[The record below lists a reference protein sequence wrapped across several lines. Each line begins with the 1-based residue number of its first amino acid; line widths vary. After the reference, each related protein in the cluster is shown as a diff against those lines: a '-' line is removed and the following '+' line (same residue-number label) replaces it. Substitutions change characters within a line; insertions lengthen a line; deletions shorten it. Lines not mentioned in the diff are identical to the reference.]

1 MKQKLI
7 NPSLLAA
14 SVLAALSGGA
24 MADGV
29 MPIDFNGYFRAGT
42 GGTSKGGQ
50 QTCFKLSGAASK
62 YRLGNEC
69 ETYGELA
76 LGAQLYKMP
85 SSDTTFRV
93 HTRLAINAP
102 QDLESSST
110 TTSWAEAWAEA
121 DKIGTGA
128 FANAR
133 LWAGKRFYQRN
144 DVHIT
149 DFYFWNNSGNGGGI
163 ENVDVGVGKLSYAYR
178 RNSGAV
184 KTGTKTEFYLDPNDG
199 LTKSRVVDVTGNSA
213 ISGHDFRLG
222 GIQVNPG
229 GELTVGVDL
238 RFADNSDAA
247 KAAGIEN
254 SNGQLYNL
262 MHTQSN
268 VLGGFNRIALQ
279 YGRGVVANLSP
290 GAPAF
295 GASSSDKAWRI
306 VEQLMVQPDG
316 TNWTGMGT
324 FVYEDQMGKQKWISY
339 GARPQYHFND
349 KWSLAVDFGHDE
361 VKPDGGERRTL
372 NKVTIAPQI
381 SAGRQFFSRPVLRAF
396 YTYAKW
402 NDAAQAA
409 APAGDALSATG
420 AFGSSTNGSTFGIQ
434 AEAWW

>member
-14 SVLAALSGGA
+14 GVLAALSGSA
-24 MADGV
+24 MADAAV
-29 MPIDFNGYFRAGT
+29 PIDFNGYFRAGT
-42 GGTSKGGQ
+42 GGASKGGQ
-50 QTCFKLSGAASK
+50 QACFKLAGAASK

-76 LGAQLYKMP
+76 LGAQLYKLP
-85 SSDTTFRV
+85 DSDTTFRV
-93 HTRLAINAP
+93 HTRLAVNAP
-102 QDLESSST
+102 QDLDSAST

-121 DKIGTGA
+121 DKIGSGA

-133 LWAGKRFYQRN
+133 VWAGKRFYQRN

-163 ENVDVGVGKLSYAYR
+163 ENVDVGLGKLSYAYR

-199 LTKSRVVDVTGNSA
+199 LTKTRLVDVNSTSA

-222 GIQVNPG
+222 GIPVNPG
-229 GELTVGVDL
+229 GELTIGVDF

-247 KAAGIEN
+247 KAAGISN
-254 SNGQLYNL
+254 SNGQMFNL
-262 MHTQSN
+262 MHTQNN

-295 GASSSDKAWRI
+295 GAGSSDKAWRI
-306 VEQLMVQPDG
+306 VEQLMVQPEG

-324 FVYEDQMGKQKWISY
+324 FVYEDQIGKQKWISY

-349 KWSLAVDFGHDE
+349 KWSMAVDFGHDE
-361 VKPDGGERRTL
+361 VKPDGASRRTL
-372 NKVTIAPQI
+372 NKITIAPQI

-396 YTYAKW
+396 YTYARW

-409 APAGDALSATG
+409 APAGDTLSATG
-420 AFGSSTNGSTFGIQ
+420 VFGSSTNGSTFGIQ

>member
-14 SVLAALSGGA
+14 GVLAALSGSA
-24 MADGV
+24 TADAAV
-29 MPIDFNGYFRAGT
+29 PIDFNGYFRAGT
-42 GGTSKGGQ
+42 GGASKGGQ
-50 QTCFKLSGAASK
+50 QACFKLAGAASK

-76 LGAQLYKMP
+76 LGAQLYKLP
-85 SSDTTFRV
+85 DSDTTFRV
-93 HTRLAINAP
+93 HTRLAVNAP
-102 QDLESSST
+102 QDLDSAST

-121 DKIGTGA
+121 DKIGSGA

-133 LWAGKRFYQRN
+133 VWAGKRFYQRN

-163 ENVDVGVGKLSYAYR
+163 ENVDMGVGKLSYAYR

-199 LTKSRVVDVTGNSA
+199 LTKTRLVDVNSTSA

-222 GIQVNPG
+222 GIPVNPG
-229 GELTVGVDL
+229 GELTIGVDF

-247 KAAGIEN
+247 KAAGISN
-254 SNGQLYNL
+254 SNGQMFNL
-262 MHTQSN
+262 MHTQNN

-295 GASSSDKAWRI
+295 GAGSSDKAWRI
-306 VEQLMVQPDG
+306 VEQLMVQPEG

-324 FVYEDQMGKQKWISY
+324 FVYEDQIGKQKWISY

-349 KWSLAVDFGHDE
+349 RWSLAVDFGHDE
-361 VKPDGGERRTL
+361 VKPDGASRRTL
-372 NKVTIAPQI
+372 NKITIAPQI

-396 YTYAKW
+396 YTYARW

-409 APAGDALSATG
+409 APAGDTLSATG
-420 AFGSSTNGSTFGIQ
+420 VFGSSTNGSTFGIQ

>member
-14 SVLAALSGGA
+14 GVLAALSGSA
-24 MADGV
+24 MADAAV
-29 MPIDFNGYFRAGT
+29 PIDFNGYFRAGT
-42 GGTSKGGQ
+42 GGASKGGQ
-50 QTCFKLSGAASK
+50 QACFKLSGAASK

-85 SSDTTFRV
+85 NSDTTFRV

-102 QDLESSST
+102 QSLDSAST

-121 DKIGTGA
+121 DKIGSGA
-128 FANAR
+128 FADAR

-149 DFYFWNNSGNGGGI
+149 DFFFWNNSGNGGGI
-163 ENVDVGVGKLSYAYR
+163 ENVDLGVGKLSYAYR
-178 RNSGAV
+178 RNSGGV
-184 KTGTKTEFYLDPNDG
+184 TTGTKTEFYLDPNDG
-199 LTKSRVVDVTGNSA
+199 MTKTRLVDVSSTSA
-213 ISGHDFRLG
+213 ISGHDFRLA

-229 GELTVGVDL
+229 GELTIGVDF

-247 KAAGIEN
+247 KAAGISN
-254 SNGQLYNL
+254 ANGQLFNL
-262 MHTQSN
+262 MHTQNN

-306 VEQLMVQPDG
+306 VEQLMVQPEG

-324 FVYEDQMGKQKWISY
+324 FVYEDQVGKQKWISY

-361 VKPDGGERRTL
+361 VKPDGGDRRTL
-372 NKVTIAPQI
+372 NKITIAPQI
-381 SAGRQFFSRPVLRAF
+381 SAGRQFFSRPALRVF

-409 APAGDALSATG
+409 APAGDTLSATG
-420 AFGSSTNGSTFGIQ
+420 VFGSSNNGSTFGIQ